1 MSGNDLYH
9 LIMSPMRGGRV
20 TVAFES
26 ADEESAKAYAINW
39 MSRERI
45 PAGARVCLGR
55 PGGERVVLQELD
67 PAKAAAADAGSV
79 SLA

>member
-1 MSGNDLYH
+1 MPGNDLYH

-26 ADEESAKAYAINW
+26 ADDESAKAYAIDW

-45 PAGARVCLGR
+45 PVGAKVCLGR
-55 PGGERVVLQELD
+55 PGCERVVLQELD
-67 PAKAAAADAGSV
+67 PTKAAAADTGSAT
-79 SLA
+79 LA